1 MPKEFNISRR
11 KALAALGTIG
21 VASAGAGVG
30 TTAFFTDTEE
40 FANNE
45 VQAGTLNL
53 QASVDVIDY
62 DFGGVGT
69 GEVVAGGNNVPFDT
83 DEDDN
88 PFDGVSNP
96 PVETSDGAVV
106 VDGDEEIGFKLDDV
120 KPGDSFVIKVCANVL
135 GNPAYVRTTASN
147 VADPENG
154 ITEPEGDD
162 DSSGNDYGTEDG
174 GIDLDQNSPGD
185 NDGLSG
191 DGELDNAMDVTVG
204 GGYDSSNGEIDPS
217 ISRLSGS
224 LNKVLNDL
232 TDGGID
238 FRGGNSF
245 TGVACY
251 YAKFE
256 IPTGVGNIIQGD
268 SVTFDLTFEAA
279 QARNNSSNPF
289 NAVDS

>member
-1 MPKEFNISRR
+1 MPQEFNISRR

-30 TTAFFTDTEE
+30 TTAYFNDTESFE
-40 FANNE
+40 NNS

-62 DFGGVGT
+62 DFGGVNNT
-69 GEVVAGGNNVPFDT
+69 NVVASGNNVPFDT
-83 DEDDN
+83 DEDTN
-88 PFDGVSNP
+88 PFGNVSNYP
-96 PVETSDGAVV
+96 ETTSKGAVV
-106 VDGDEEIGFKLDDV
+106 VDGDAAVGFQLGDV
-120 KPGDSFVIKVCANVL
+120 KPGDSFVLKVCANVL

-147 VADPENG
+147 VADPEND

-162 DSSGNDYGTEDG
+162 DSSGNDYGTKDD
-174 GIDLDQNSPGD
+174 GIDLEQSSPGD
-185 NDGLSG
+185 NDGISG
-191 DGELDNAMDVTVG
+191 DGELDNAIEVTVG
-204 GGYDSSNGEIDPS
+204 GGYDSQAGEIDPS

-238 FRGGNSF
+238 FRGGSSF

-256 IPTGVGNIIQGD
+256 IPDGVGNIIQGD
-268 SVTFDLTFEAA
+268 SVSFDLEFEAA

-289 NAVDS
+289 DAVDS